1 MVTPEKIMVSWLLD
15 SNVLVIEDVNDNGV
29 AAVVMDV
36 FVSNENLNKCYSFP
50 GQHFFFDYKLI

>member
-1 MVTPEKIMVSWLLD
+1 MVSWLLD

-29 AAVVMDV
+29 AAAVMDV
-36 FVSNENLNKCYSFP
+36 FVSNENLNNCYSFP